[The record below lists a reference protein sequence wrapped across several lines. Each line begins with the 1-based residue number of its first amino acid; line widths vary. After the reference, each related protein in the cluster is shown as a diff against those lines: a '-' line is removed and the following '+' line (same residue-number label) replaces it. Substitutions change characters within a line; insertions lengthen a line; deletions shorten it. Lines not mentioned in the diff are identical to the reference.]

1 MFNFLLENT
10 GLTLQQFQTEFK
22 TFVVDNRLVG
32 TVAGVTM
39 GITTKDL
46 IASLVG
52 DVIVPF
58 FYLILFQLGIKK
70 NIELLPG
77 KTTFDY
83 INFIRQLITWV
94 ISFIAI
100 FFFVYYF
107 FMSVTGIKDDMY
119 KTSSTTPNPPP
130 PTTSIPNTNTD
141 SKSNLSSASTPV
153 KIDPKPNNTNPNFSY
168 NAQSY
173 TTL

>member
-22 TFVVDNRLVG
+22 TFIVDNRLVG

-52 DVIVPF
+52 YIIVPF
-58 FYLILFQLGIKK
+58 FYLILFQIGIKK

-83 INFIRQLITWV
+83 INFIRQLITWT
-94 ISFIAI
+94 ISIIAI

-107 FMSVTGIKDDMY
+107 FMSVIGIKQDIIY
-119 KTSSTTPNPPP
+119 NNTSTTPSPISSSTTTQTSKPIPPP
-130 PTTSIPNTNTD
+130 ATITS
-141 SKSNLSSASTPV
+141 SSSSSIKNNIQPHTVQQPYASV
-153 KIDPKPNNTNPNFSY
+153 
-168 NAQSY
+168 
-173 TTL
+173 LL